1 MIRTKQFPQG
11 LKIQDGSVDG
21 EPMKVRNAT
30 GGALGVAL
38 ATLVWLLNPLG
49 GPARAQSS
57 SSQASSDKPAQKDEY
72 QRSTEIFLYRTT
84 AKSGPQ
90 RGEELY
96 YYKCWMCHN
105 QFAKTGPQL
114 HDLFKRPTFSSS
126 ADEVNEKT
134 VTAKIKEG
142 GPGMPSFGTTL
153 KDADIVDLIAYIK
166 DGCCFDSENPPP
178 NPRYKGKK

>member
-1 MIRTKQFPQG
+1 
-11 LKIQDGSVDG
+11 
-21 EPMKVRNAT
+21 MKVRTAS
-30 GGALGVAL
+30 GMVLCAVFGAC
-38 ATLVWLLNPLG
+38 VWLLNPVD
-49 GPARAQSS
+49 GPVRAQSAPP
-57 SSQASSDKPAQKDEY
+57 QGASEKPAQKDEY
-72 QRSTEIFLYRTT
+72 QRSTEIYLYRTT

-126 ADEVNEKT
+126 AYEVNDQT
-134 VTAKIKEG
+134 VAAKIKEG
-142 GPGMPSFGTTL
+142 GPGMPSFGTSL
-153 KDADIVDLIAYIK
+153 KDADVADLIAYIK

-178 NPRYKGKK
+178 NPRYKAKK